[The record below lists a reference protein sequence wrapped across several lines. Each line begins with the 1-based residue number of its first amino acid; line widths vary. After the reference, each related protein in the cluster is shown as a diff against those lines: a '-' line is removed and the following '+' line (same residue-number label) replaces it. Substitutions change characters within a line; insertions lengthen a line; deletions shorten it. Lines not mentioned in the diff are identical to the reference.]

1 MDIDTGIVREK
12 RIRLPA
18 TTVAV
23 SVEPAQNGAA
33 TVVIRY
39 RVEAPGRDR
48 PRLRVLDGGRSA
60 VGHEEP
66 AACPA

>member
-1 MDIDTGIVREK
+1 METSNVREK

-18 TTVAV
+18 TTLAV
-23 SVEPAQNGAA
+23 SVEPAQDGAA

-48 PRLRVLDGGRSA
+48 PHLRVLDGGRSA
-60 VGHEEP
+60 VEHEEP